1 MQYSFIIPV
10 YNRPDE
16 LDELLKSL
24 AEQTYTADFEVVVI
38 EDGSTIS
45 SESICQ
51 QYQSSLSITYLAK
64 PNTGPGDS
72 RNYGMRRAKYDYFL
86 ILDSDCLLPP
96 HYLEAVDDYLQ
107 AHYVDCFGGADTAD
121 EHFTKVQK
129 AINYTMTSFFTT
141 GGIRGSARGVQRFE
155 PRSFNMGLSRAAFE
169 ATGGFGKIHPGEDP
183 DLVIRLWG
191 KGFETAFIPEAFVF
205 HKRRISWQKFQKQVS
220 KFGQTRAILNH
231 WHPYTR
237 KITFWLPTCFA
248 LGLCGAILLALC
260 GSIGA
265 LLVYLCY
272 FVLIAWDSAREN
284 GSIQIGLMS
293 VWAVLVQFFSYGFGF
308 LWATLK
314 IFLIKKPMEVLFP
327 KLFFA

>member
-72 RNYGMRRAKYDYFL
+72 RNYGMRCAKYDYFL

>member
-24 AEQTYTADFEVVVI
+24 VEQTYTADFEVVVI

-86 ILDSDCLLPP
+86 ILDSDCILPS
-96 HYLEAVDDYLQ
+96 HYLEAVDDFLQ
-107 AHYVDCFGGADTAD
+107 AHYVDCFGGSDTATD
-121 EHFTKVQK
+121 DFTDIQK
-129 AINYTMTSFFTT
+129 AINYTMTSLLTT
-141 GGIRGSARGVQRFE
+141 GGIRGSQKRIQRFE
-155 PRSFNMGLSRAAFE
+155 PRSFNMGLSRKAFE

-183 DLVIRLWG
+183 DLVIRLWE
-191 KGFETAFIPEAFVF
+191 KGFDSAFIPTAFVF
-205 HKRRISWQKFQKQVS
+205 HKRRISWAKFRTQVS

-231 WHPYTR
+231 WHPQTR
-237 KITFWLPTCFA
+237 KLTFWLPTCFA
-248 LGLCGAILLALC
+248 LGLCGAILLAFF
-260 GSIGA
+260 GHIA
-265 LLVYLCY
+265 PLLVYASY
-272 FVLIAWDSAREN
+272 FILIGWDSAREN
-284 GSIQIGLMS
+284 RSVKIGFLS
-293 VWAVLVQFFSYGFGF
+293 VWALLVQFFSYGWGF
-308 LWATLK
+308 LRATLK
-314 IFLIKKPMEVLFP
+314 IAFVKKPIETLFP
-327 KLFFA
+327 HSFFK

>member
-16 LDELLKSL
+16 LDELLRSL

-86 ILDSDCLLPP
+86 ILDSDCILPP

-107 AHYVDCFGGADTAD
+107 THYVDCFGGADTAD
-121 EHFTKVQK
+121 EHFSKVQK

-141 GGIRGSARGVQRFE
+141 GGIRGSARGV
-155 PRSFNMGLSRAAFE
+155 
-169 ATGGFGKIHPGEDP
+169 
-183 DLVIRLWG
+183 
-191 KGFETAFIPEAFVF
+191 
-205 HKRRISWQKFQKQVS
+205 
-220 KFGQTRAILNH
+220 
-231 WHPYTR
+231 
-237 KITFWLPTCFA
+237 
-248 LGLCGAILLALC
+248 
-260 GSIGA
+260 
-265 LLVYLCY
+265 
-272 FVLIAWDSAREN
+272 
-284 GSIQIGLMS
+284 
-293 VWAVLVQFFSYGFGF
+293 
-308 LWATLK
+308 
-314 IFLIKKPMEVLFP
+314 
-327 KLFFA
+327 